1 MKSRPGKPARQSADQ
16 NPIAMI
22 IKGVLTRFLFA
33 IVFFITSF
41 IFVSPGD
48 ALARDK
54 AVLSHI
60 KLANTRDDLFAYFKV
75 ENAFNEK
82 NIQAIENGISTS
94 FTFYVTLYKTSS
106 SLFDKKIIDIKTRA
120 TIKYNSMKQEYTVVC
135 MWKDAPPLITKS
147 FDEAKIWMTEIDN
160 LKVVPLGRLVKGDK
174 YQIRIKAELEKVT
187 LPLSLHYV
195 FFFVSYWDFETDWYV
210 INFTY

>member
-1 MKSRPGKPARQSADQ
+1 LNYGLNKEKDEHVVVYDLGGGTFDVSILEIGD
-16 NPIAMI
+16 
-22 IKGVLTRFLFA
+22 GV
-33 IVFFITSF
+33 IQV
-41 IFVSPGD
+41 VSTNGNNHLGGD
-48 ALARDK
+48 D
-54 AVLSHI
+54 
-60 KLANTRDDLFAYFKV
+60 
-75 ENAFNEK
+75 
-82 NIQAIENGISTS
+82 
-94 FTFYVTLYKTSS
+94 
-106 SLFDKKIIDIKTRA
+106 FDKKIIDIKTRA

>member
-1 MKSRPGKPARQSADQ
+1 MKIKSAF
-16 NPIAMI
+16 
-22 IKGVLTRFLFA
+22 TSFLCA
-33 IVFFITSF
+33 VVFFITGLFF
-41 IFVSPGD
+41 IVPGI
-48 ALARDK
+48 ALARDN

-75 ENAFNEK
+75 EQAFNEK

-94 FTFYVTLYKTSS
+94 FTFYVTLFKTSS
-106 SLFDKKIIDIKTRA
+106 SLFDKKIIDIETHA

-135 MWKDAPPLITKS
+135 QWKDAPPLITKS
-147 FDEAKIWMTEIDN
+147 FDEAKSWMTEIDN
-160 LKVVPLGRLVKGDK
+160 LKVVPLDQLVKGGK

>member
-1 MKSRPGKPARQSADQ
+1 
-16 NPIAMI
+16 MI

-94 FTFYVTLYKTSS
+94 L
-106 SLFDKKIIDIKTRA
+106 R
-120 TIKYNSMKQEYTVVC
+120 SM
-135 MWKDAPPLITKS
+135 
-147 FDEAKIWMTEIDN
+147 
-160 LKVVPLGRLVKGDK
+160 
-174 YQIRIKAELEKVT
+174 
-187 LPLSLHYV
+187 
-195 FFFVSYWDFETDWYV
+195 
-210 INFTY
+210 

>member
-1 MKSRPGKPARQSADQ
+1 MP
-16 NPIAMI
+16 MI
-22 IKGVLTRFLFA
+22 IKGEVTRFLCA
-33 IVFFITSF
+33 IVFFITGFLF
-41 IFVSPGD
+41 ISPRD
-48 ALARDK
+48 ALAHDK

-82 NIQAIENGISTS
+82 NTQTIENGISTS
-94 FTFYVTLYKTSS
+94 FTFYVTLFKTSS

-120 TIKYNSMKQEYTVVC
+120 TIKYNSMKQEYRVVC
-135 MWKDAPPLITKS
+135 QWKDAPPLITKS
-147 FDEAKIWMTEIDN
+147 FDEAKTWMAEIDN
-160 LKVVPLGRLVKGDK
+160 LKVVPLNRLVKGDK

>member
-1 MKSRPGKPARQSADQ
+1 MK
-16 NPIAMI
+16 
-22 IKGVLTRFLFA
+22 IKRVFTRFLCA
-33 IVFFITSF
+33 VVFFITGLFF
-41 IFVSPGD
+41 IVPGGV
-48 ALARDK
+48 LARDN
-54 AVLSHI
+54 AVLSDI

-75 ENAFNEK
+75 EKAFNEK
-82 NIQAIENGISTS
+82 NIQAINNGISTS
-94 FTFYVTLYKTSS
+94 FTFYVTLFKTSN
-106 SLFDKKIIDIKTRA
+106 SLFDKKIIDIETRA

-135 MWKDAPPLITKS
+135 QWKDAPPLITKS
-147 FDEAKIWMTEIDN
+147 FDEAKTWMTEIDN
-160 LKVVPLGRLVKGDK
+160 LKVVPLDRLVKGDK

>member
-1 MKSRPGKPARQSADQ
+1 MKIKSAF
-16 NPIAMI
+16 
-22 IKGVLTRFLFA
+22 TRFLCA
-33 IVFFITSF
+33 VVFFITGLFF
-41 IFVSPGD
+41 IVPEVV
-48 ALARDK
+48 LARDN
-54 AVLSHI
+54 AVLSDI

-75 ENAFNEK
+75 EKAFNEK
-82 NIQAIENGISTS
+82 NIQAINNGISTS
-94 FTFYVTLYKTSS
+94 FTFYVTLFKTSN
-106 SLFDKKIIDIKTRA
+106 SLFDKKIIDIETRA

-135 MWKDAPPLITKS
+135 QWKDAPPLITKS
-147 FDEAKIWMTEIDN
+147 FDEAKTWMTEIDN
-160 LKVVPLGRLVKGDK
+160 LKVVPLDRLVKGGK

>member
-1 MKSRPGKPARQSADQ
+1 MKSRLGKQARQSVDP
-16 NPIAMI
+16 NPMPMI
-22 IKGVLTRFLFA
+22 IKGVVTRFLFA
-33 IVFFITSF
+33 IVFFITGFLF
-41 IFVSPGD
+41 ISPG
-48 ALARDK
+48 ATLAHDK
-54 AVLSHI
+54 AMLCHI

-75 ENAFNEK
+75 EKAFNEK

-94 FTFYVTLYKTSS
+94 FTFYVTLYKTSN
-106 SLFDKKIIDIKTRA
+106 SLFDKKITDIKTRA

-135 MWKDAPPLITKS
+135 RWKDDPALITKS
-147 FDEAKIWMTEIDN
+147 FDEAKTWMTEVDN
-160 LKVVPLGRLVKGDK
+160 LKVVPLNRLVKGDK
-174 YQIRIKAELEKVT
+174 YRIRIKAELEKVT

>member
-1 MKSRPGKPARQSADQ
+1 M
-16 NPIAMI
+16 
-22 IKGVLTRFLFA
+22 TRFLFA

-41 IFVSPGD
+41 IFVFPGG
-48 ALARDK
+48 AFARDK

-94 FTFYVTLYKTSS
+94 FTFYITLYKTSS

-120 TIKYNSMKQEYTVVC
+120 TIKYNSMKEEYTVVC
-135 MWKDAPPLITKS
+135 EWKDAPPLITKS
-147 FDEAKIWMTEIDN
+147 FDEAKIWMTQIDN

-174 YQIRIKAELEKVT
+174 YRIRIKAELEKVT

>member
-1 MKSRPGKPARQSADQ
+1 MK
-16 NPIAMI
+16 
-22 IKGVLTRFLFA
+22 IKRAFTRFLCVV
-33 IVFFITSF
+33 VFFITGLFF
-41 IFVSPGD
+41 IVPGI
-48 ALARDK
+48 AIARDN
-54 AVLSHI
+54 AVLSDI

-75 ENAFNEK
+75 EKAFNEK
-82 NIQAIENGISTS
+82 NIQAITNGISTS
-94 FTFYVTLYKTSS
+94 FTFYVTLFKTSS
-106 SLFDKKIIDIKTRA
+106 SLFDKKIIDIETRA

-135 MWKDAPPLITKS
+135 QWKDAPPLITKS
-147 FDEAKIWMTEIDN
+147 FDEAKTWMTEIDN
-160 LKVVPLGRLVKGDK
+160 LKVVPLDRLVKGGK